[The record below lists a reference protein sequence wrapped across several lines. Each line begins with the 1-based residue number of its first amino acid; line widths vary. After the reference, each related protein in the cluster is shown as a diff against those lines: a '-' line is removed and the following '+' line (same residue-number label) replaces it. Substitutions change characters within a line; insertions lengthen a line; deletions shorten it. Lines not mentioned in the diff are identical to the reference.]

1 MIRRS
6 LAVIVLLSAAAA
18 QAADAPLAARVVV
31 FKRPLPYV
39 NGVPVTPA
47 VPSQL
52 IAPPAGG
59 FGDSLETI
67 RAAIVARKDG
77 GGVAVAEIV
86 NTGPIG
92 AEGLQIFVPGAGGAV
107 SFRRDEE
114 GIHVTLPQPAKPA
127 VIPAKRS
134 TSVFAGKDEM
144 VYVAVTPMPLDKLDH
159 SVVVV
164 NAVRPPGVLRRVEP
178 KMPEAAQAD
187 RVGGSVMVQ
196 ARIEPD
202 GSVSSAAVVSAPRP
216 DLGEAATAAVKQWR
230 FAPTR
235 SGGEPVTAYLNVTMY
250 FQVR

>member
-6 LAVIVLLSAAAA
+6 LAVIALLSAAAA
-18 QAADAPLAARVVV
+18 QAADALAARVVV

-59 FGDSLETI
+59 FGDSLEAI
-67 RAAIVARKDG
+67 RAAVVGRKDG
-77 GGVAVAEIV
+77 SGVAVAEIQT
-86 NTGPIG
+86 TGAIG
-92 AEGLQIFVPGAGGAV
+92 AEGVQIFIPSAGGAV
-107 SFRRDEE
+107 SFRRDEA
-114 GIHVTLPQPAKPA
+114 GIHVTLPQPGKPA
-127 VIPAKRS
+127 VIPAKPS

-144 VYVAVTPMPLDKLDH
+144 VYLAITPMPLDKLDH

-164 NAVRPPGVLRRVEP
+164 NAVKPPGVLRRVEP

-202 GSVSSAAVVSAPRP
+202 GSVSSAAVLSAPRP

-235 SGGEPVTAYLNVTMY
+235 SGGEPVAAYLNVTMY